1 MYIHTTAFAESAA
14 VTVKELLRIYH
25 IQIAFAA
32 DISDFCK
39 RFFSRN
45 IPVWQADPLSVAA
58 ATEPAW
64 GTVYCRTRLRNA
76 SSSGSERELLKITF
90 RKKYLSF
97 SL

>member
-25 IQIAFAA
+25 IQIVFAA

-45 IPVWQADPLSVAA
+45 IPVWQADPLRVAA
-58 ATEPAW
+58 ATEPGRGGLYIA
-64 GTVYCRTRLRNA
+64 GPGCGMPAAPVL
-76 SSSGSERELLKITF
+76 SGNC
-90 RKKYLSF
+90 
-97 SL
+97 